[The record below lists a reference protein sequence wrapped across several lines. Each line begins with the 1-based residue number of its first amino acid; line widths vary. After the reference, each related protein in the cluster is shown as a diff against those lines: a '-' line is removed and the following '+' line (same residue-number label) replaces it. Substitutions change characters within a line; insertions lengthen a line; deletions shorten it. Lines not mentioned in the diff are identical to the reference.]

1 MKRSTERILTTH
13 TGSLPRPDD
22 LVTLLYARDKGE
34 LQDQAAFETR
44 VREATAEVVRK
55 QIECGVDVVNDGEA
69 GKVGYSTYVKDRLTG
84 FEGAAA
90 PVRAADLLEFPAY
103 ARRALRANRMQRPAC
118 TGPIS
123 YKDKEALQRDIENF
137 KTALQGVEPEEAFLS
152 AASPGVISLFLK
164 NDYYPN
170 HEAYLAALAEAMKEE
185 YNAIHQ
191 AGFLLQVDCP
201 DLAMG
206 RHIQFADAS
215 LEEFRR
221 NAELHVEALNHA
233 LADIPPERIRLH
245 LCWGNYEGPHHRDV
259 PLHDIID
266 IVLKARPVA
275 ISFEAANPRHAHE
288 WKVFHEFTLPAD
300 KVLIPGV
307 LDSTTNYI
315 EHPELVAE
323 RLCRFAEVVGRE
335 NVIAG
340 TDCGFSTFAGIADV
354 DPGITWAKFCAMAE
368 GARLASQQ
376 LW

>member
-22 LVTLLYARDKGE
+22 LVTMLYAKDSGE
-34 LQDQAAFETR
+34 PQDQAVFAAR
-44 VREATAEVVRK
+44 VRAAVVEVVRK
-55 QIECGVDVVNDGEA
+55 QIESGVDIVNDGEVS
-69 GKVGYSTYVKDRLTG
+69 KVGYSTYVKDRLSG
-84 FEGAAA
+84 FEGEAS
-90 PVRAADLLEFPAY
+90 PLVAADLLEFPEY
-103 ARRALRANRMQRPAC
+103 ARRVFRANTMKRPAC
-118 TGPIS
+118 TGPIT
-123 YKDKEALQRDIENF
+123 YKDKEALQKDLDNF
-137 KTALQGVEPEEAFLS
+137 TAALQGVAPEEAFLS

-164 NDYYPN
+164 NEYYPN
-170 HEAYLAALAEAMKEE
+170 HDAYLAALADAMKEE

-206 RHIQFADAS
+206 RHIQFADDS
-215 LEEFRR
+215 VEEFRKK
-221 NAELHVEALNHA
+221 AELHVEALNHA

-259 PLHDIID
+259 PLQDIID
-266 IVLKARPVA
+266 IVLKARPAA

-288 WKVFHEFTLPAD
+288 WKVFQEFTLPAE
-300 KVLIPGV
+300 KILIPGV

-323 RLCRFAEVVGRE
+323 RICRFANVVGRE

-340 TDCGFSTFAGIADV
+340 TDCGFSTFAGLTTV
-354 DPGITWAKFCAMAE
+354 DPKITWAKLQAMAE
-368 GARLASQQ
+368 GARLASQL

>member
-1 MKRSTERILTTH
+1 MKRSTDRILTTH

-22 LVTLLYARDKGE
+22 LVTMLYAKDKGE
-34 LQDQAAFETR
+34 LQDQAIFARR
-44 VREATAEVVRK
+44 VREATVEVVRK
-55 QIECGVDVVNDGEA
+55 QAECGVDVLNDGEA
-69 GKVGYSTYVKDRLTG
+69 GKIGYSTYVKDRLTG
-84 FEGAAA
+84 FEGKAG
-90 PVRAADLLEFPAY
+90 PVRAADVLDFPEY
-103 ARRALRANRMQRPAC
+103 ARRVYRVTAQRPAC
-118 TGPIS
+118 TGPIA
-123 YKDKEALQRDIENF
+123 YRDQAALQQDIENF
-137 KTALQGVEPEEAFLS
+137 KAALQGVTPEEAFLT

-170 HEAYLAALAEAMKEE
+170 HQAYLEALADAMREE
-185 YNAIHQ
+185 YQAIYQ
-191 AGFLLQVDCP
+191 AGVLLQVDCP

-215 LEEFRR
+215 VAEFRKM
-221 NAELHVEALNHA
+221 AELHVEALNSA
-233 LADIPPERIRLH
+233 LAGIPPERMRLH

-259 PLHDIID
+259 PLRDIID
-266 IVLKARPVA
+266 VVLKARPSGL
-275 ISFEAANPRHAHE
+275 SFEAANPRHAHE

-323 RLCRFAEVVGRE
+323 RICRFAEVVGRE

-340 TDCGFSTFAGIADV
+340 TDCGFATFAGLSDV
-354 DPGITWAKFCAMAE
+354 DPKITWAKLQAMAE